1 MTHGTLKKMATL
13 FIVGIMS
20 QPLFAGTFMTDKQ
33 LSNLTID
40 FGVINCWEKKVYS
53 NSVKYIVI
61 DHAGTIYAVNG
72 KARGHAKSAGWKDA
86 ESILRKGGDPTVFSD
101 IIQTAIKNGCTQYY
115 GK

>member
-1 MTHGTLKKMATL
+1 MTHGTLKKIATFFAVCIMA
-13 FIVGIMS
+13 
-20 QPLFAGTFMTDKQ
+20 QPLFAGTLMTDKQ

-53 NSVKYIVI
+53 YSVKYIVI

-72 KARGHAKSAGWKDA
+72 KARGHARVAGWKDA
-86 ESILRKGGDPTVFSD
+86 ESILKKGGDYTVFSD

-115 GK
+115 GR